1 MAAFI
6 TDHSLRP
13 LIEVEPSDATA
24 WILGSLCTRPLNADG
39 EAVNLELFTID
50 CISNK

>member
-6 TDHSLRP
+6 TDHSLSP
-13 LIEVEPSDATA
+13 LMEVEPSDATA
-24 WILGSLCTRPLNADG
+24 WILGSLCTRPLTAEG
-39 EAVNLELFTID
+39 EAGSLELFTID

>member
-6 TDHSLRP
+6 TDHSLSP
-13 LIEVEPSDATA
+13 LMEVEPSDAAA
-24 WILGSLCTRPLNADG
+24 WTLGSLCTRPLNADVDAG
-39 EAVNLELFTID
+39 NRELFTID